1 MDTTN
6 VRDDQLPRDAGTA
19 AEVEAFPAASVL
31 VLRDGPV
38 EVLMIRRNGNSSF
51 VPNAWVFPGGGA
63 EEIDAALANEYGDGS
78 LQTTMRLTAVRETFE
93 ETGVW
98 LGDALEDPE
107 PKRRRLLAGS
117 MTFRDLLHESP
128 PQLEPLV
135 WTSRWVTPVGMPKR
149 FDTFFF
155 LARVSRDVVA
165 TPEEQEAVEV
175 LWISP
180 EEAVERHKAG
190 ELQMVFPTW
199 KNLEAISGF
208 ATVDELLDSRRMLPD
223 IPTTLPRLVIENG
236 QKKIVV

>member
-1 MDTTN
+1 MSTTN

-38 EVLMIRRNGNSSF
+38 EVLMIRRNHNSSF
-51 VPNAWVFPGGGA
+51 VPDAWVFPGGGA
-63 EEIDAALANEYGDGS
+63 DEIDAALANEHGDGS
-78 LQTTMRLTAVRETFE
+78 LQAIMRLTAIRETFE

-98 LGDALEDPE
+98 LGHPLEDAE

-117 MTFRDLLHESP
+117 ITYRDLLHESP
-128 PQLEPLV
+128 PLLEPLV

-155 LARVSRDVVA
+155 LAKVSRDVVA
-165 TPEEQEAVEV
+165 TAENEEAVEV
-175 LWISP
+175 LWITP
-180 EEAVERHKAG
+180 EEAVARHKAG

-223 IPTTLPRLVIENG
+223 IPTTLPRLVIEDG